1 MMRPLKTL
9 YSSVLLLLAGG
20 LGYLSAE
27 ETPTPTGDIVG
38 RVVNASYDDR
48 PLARWEVILHAYSET
63 GEESLLEVRT
73 DDEGLFSF
81 KELPVGP
88 DKVYLLS
95 VEYVEVEYFSD
106 PVLLTAE
113 APEQPVILRVYES
126 SADASRLEVV
136 SHHLIINAGEKGL
149 RVEEFIMVRN
159 ADSFTYTGE
168 GGPTLRFSLPE
179 GAANLE
185 IGRGLSEENA
195 SVRKNTVSFFVP
207 VTPETLQISY
217 LYDLPVRTS
226 SYLLRRIMDYP
237 TARFDVFLSLLGTTM
252 ISDQLASQEPFQV
265 EDREYLR
272 LSGGDL
278 TAGTDIEL
286 YLEDLPRRWMKA
298 LQMSLFIAAAFV
310 FAGLLLYASLRRRR
324 RPAAGRNAGLLKER
338 NVLIAEIADLDDD
351 LNTGNSPNEECLLMR
366 TEKKRRLVEIT
377 RLLRGIEGASDG

>member
-1 MMRPLKTL
+1 
-9 YSSVLLLLAGG
+9 
-20 LGYLSAE
+20 
-27 ETPTPTGDIVG
+27 
-38 RVVNASYDDR
+38 
-48 PLARWEVILHAYSET
+48 
-63 GEESLLEVRT
+63 
-73 DDEGLFSF
+73 
-81 KELPVGP
+81 
-88 DKVYLLS
+88 
-95 VEYVEVEYFSD
+95 
-106 PVLLTAE
+106 
-113 APEQPVILRVYES
+113 
-126 SADASRLEVV
+126 
-136 SHHLIINAGEKGL
+136 
-149 RVEEFIMVRN
+149 
-159 ADSFTYTGE
+159 
-168 GGPTLRFSLPE
+168 
-179 GAANLE
+179 
-185 IGRGLSEENA
+185 
-195 SVRKNTVSFFVP
+195 
-207 VTPETLQISY
+207 
-217 LYDLPVRTS
+217 
-226 SYLLRRIMDYP
+226 MDYP

-324 RPAAGRNAGLLKER
+324 KPAAGRNAGLLKER